1 MTQAGTIS
9 PANGAFLERIR
20 GIVQSLLLRPQ
31 AMQFV
36 VDVISIVATVIA
48 YQVIR
53 EHWLAGWRRFPIE
66 VELAVGF
73 GAATYFAI
81 IFWFGGLYKDYFI
94 RSPFDEIFRV
104 IKVTFVGSAAFY
116 LALVFTSATY
126 YRENPRLI
134 FLFFWLLSTISVS
147 SGRLVARSLQRRL
160 REAKIVQIRAVI
172 YGTTASVEALIDELN
187 VKSWLGYAIVGV
199 VLTDSGTWTRNTIPV
214 LGNEADLR
222 QILVNQHLGELL
234 IAIHHPNHEKL
245 LKVASIGA
253 DAGLKVKIV
262 PDLYEIFSGQA
273 RTLHIHG
280 AQLID
285 VQPQLMEPWEEFLKR
300 AIDIVV
306 SLTVLLAGL
315 PIWILTA
322 LAIKANSRG
331 PVFYSQKRVGRSGQI
346 FNIYK
351 FRSMYVDD
359 NRKPSWTTVNDP
371 RVTAIGRFIRK
382 THIDEFPQLW
392 NVLRGEMSLVGPRP
406 EQPFYV
412 EKFSDSVPFYRRRLK
427 VRPGVTGWWQVK
439 YTSYSESVQEIED
452 RLRYDFY
459 YIENMSVRLDIE
471 ILVRTIVVMLRGHG
485 QA

>member
-1 MTQAGTIS
+1 
-9 PANGAFLERIR
+9 
-20 GIVQSLLLRPQ
+20 
-31 AMQFV
+31 
-36 VDVISIVATVIA
+36 
-48 YQVIR
+48 
-53 EHWLAGWRRFPIE
+53 
-66 VELAVGF
+66 
-73 GAATYFAI
+73 
-81 IFWFGGLYKDYFI
+81 
-94 RSPFDEIFRV
+94 
-104 IKVTFVGSAAFY
+104 
-116 LALVFTSATY
+116 
-126 YRENPRLI
+126 
-134 FLFFWLLSTISVS
+134 
-147 SGRLVARSLQRRL
+147 
-160 REAKIVQIRAVI
+160 
-172 YGTTASVEALIDELN
+172 
-187 VKSWLGYAIVGV
+187 
-199 VLTDSGTWTRNTIPV
+199 
-214 LGNEADLR
+214 
-222 QILVNQHLGELL
+222 
-234 IAIHHPNHEKL
+234 